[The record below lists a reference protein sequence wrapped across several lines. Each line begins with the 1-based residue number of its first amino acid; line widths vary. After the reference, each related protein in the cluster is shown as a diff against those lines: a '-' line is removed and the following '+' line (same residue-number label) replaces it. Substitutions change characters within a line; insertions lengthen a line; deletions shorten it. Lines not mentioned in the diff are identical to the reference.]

1 MKIQNRSLPSTGSS
15 GTSGSGDIV
24 VAFSTV
30 GGLRIVPDHSAESRQ
45 VTVVSYEVIR
55 LCFEAVMDTTE
66 EAWLSSSLAFST
78 THSDLL

>member
-45 VTVVSYEVIR
+45 VTVVSYEGNSP
-55 LCFEAVMDTTE
+55 LF
-66 EAWLSSSLAFST
+66 
-78 THSDLL
+78 